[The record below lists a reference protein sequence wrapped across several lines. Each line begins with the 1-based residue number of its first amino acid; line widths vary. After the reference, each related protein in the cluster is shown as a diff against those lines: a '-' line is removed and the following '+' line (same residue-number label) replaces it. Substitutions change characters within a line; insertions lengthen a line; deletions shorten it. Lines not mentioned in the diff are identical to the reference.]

1 MAPARV
7 GTEAWL
13 LLRGGAARLDLLLPL
28 ACWPS
33 DSGARHL
40 FGVGSANCSV
50 RGRIASASTDW
61 GVMGFRPDRFRC
73 EVRQG
78 RASAVVVVAGELD
91 LATVGELESA
101 LQSLAKT
108 KRAVTL
114 DLRELR
120 FVDSTGLRL
129 ILEID
134 AMARQ
139 DGFNFALVRGP
150 ETVQRI
156 FAITGME
163 DHLVFVDAP
172 EDLAPPT

>member
-1 MAPARV
+1 
-7 GTEAWL
+7 
-13 LLRGGAARLDLLLPL
+13 
-28 ACWPS
+28 
-33 DSGARHL
+33 
-40 FGVGSANCSV
+40 
-50 RGRIASASTDW
+50 
-61 GVMGFRPDRFRC
+61 MGFRPDRFRC

-78 RASAVVVVAGELD
+78 RASAVLVVAGELD

-134 AMARQ
+134 ALARQ

-156 FAITGME
+156 FAITGVE

-172 EDLAPPT
+172 EDLAPPL

>member
-1 MAPARV
+1 
-7 GTEAWL
+7 
-13 LLRGGAARLDLLLPL
+13 
-28 ACWPS
+28 
-33 DSGARHL
+33 
-40 FGVGSANCSV
+40 
-50 RGRIASASTDW
+50 
-61 GVMGFRPDRFRC
+61 MGFDPEPFRC
-73 EVRQG
+73 EVKRG
-78 RASAVVVVAGELD
+78 RASAVVEIAGELD
-91 LATVGELESA
+91 LATVDKLGNA
-101 LQSLAKT
+101 LHSLAGT

-120 FVDSTGLRL
+120 FIDSSGLRL
-129 ILEID
+129 ILQID